1 MPDNSNKREIELL
14 AIRCQLGE
22 RGAFDELVD
31 RWHTPLWN
39 YIRRIANRDDVA
51 EELVQ
56 ETWLRVLR
64 GIVKLREPARLVE
77 WIFGIAHRVLMDRL
91 REKYRRAAV
100 FDGAIEASLQ
110 ELPASSDEDARE
122 DLEQLFKEI
131 DRLPLPQQELLALYY
146 LDELTV
152 DEVGRVLD
160 VPAGTV
166 KSRLFQIRK
175 VLRQTLTAEEAR

>member
-1 MPDNSNKREIELL
+1 MPADSNKRENELL

-22 RGAFDELVD
+22 RVAFDEVVD
-31 RWHTPLWN
+31 RWHRPLWS
-39 YIRRIANRDDVA
+39 YIRRIADRDDVA

-56 ETWLRVLR
+56 ETWLRILR

-77 WIFGIAHRVLMDRL
+77 WMFGIAHRVLMDRL

-100 FDGAIEASLQ
+100 FDGAVEASLQ
-110 ELPASSDEDARE
+110 ELPALSDEDGRE
-122 DLEQLFKEI
+122 DLEQLFHEI
-131 DRLPLPQQELLALYY
+131 DRLPLPQQELVTLYY

-175 VLRQTLTAEEAR
+175 TLRQTLSVKEGK